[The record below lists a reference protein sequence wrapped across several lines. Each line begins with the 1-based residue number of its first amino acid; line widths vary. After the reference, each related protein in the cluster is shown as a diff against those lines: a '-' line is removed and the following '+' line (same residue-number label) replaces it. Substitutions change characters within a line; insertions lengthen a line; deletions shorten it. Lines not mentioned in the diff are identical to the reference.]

1 MPSFS
6 RRRVVGRHV
15 TIYGTFGILHNFNCK
30 TLCNLTI
37 DNCLKL
43 WYNIYVRKR
52 GNRYVQRK

>member
-30 TLCNLTI
+30 TLYTLPI
-37 DNCLKL
+37 DFIPLL
-43 WYNIYVRKR
+43 WYTINVIKESKARK
-52 GNRYVQRK
+52 Q